1 MKPERL
7 THLIVLE
14 RATVTVGSAGA
25 TSSAWAEIARA
36 WAELVERG
44 TTEEQKDRGAVTVTA
59 LTFRARYVPGI
70 TLADRVIYGGLAFDI
85 TGLAEIGRREGLEIR
100 LRRTGP

>member
-14 RATVTVGSAGA
+14 RATVTVGTAGA
-25 TSSAWAEIARA
+25 TSSTWAEIARTR
-36 WAELVERG
+36 AELTEQS

-59 LTFRARYVPGI
+59 LVFRARYVPGL
-70 TLADRVIYGGLAFDI
+70 TLADRVIHGGKTFNIVELV
-85 TGLAEIGRREGLEIR
+85 EIGRREALEIR